1 MGQLLVLAQFAILGL
16 FVLFHGLVGAKRGFY
31 KTTYYLIA
39 HIIAVVLLFVGLHFF
54 SISIFIA
61 PTQLFELIDQQI
73 GIPDDIWVYLNDPE
87 LLPVI
92 VAIIDLV
99 LKIILFIVGYYFL
112 RFILVFIVFGII
124 WQIIKPRKYDVDEV
138 GNKIKKPKNRI
149 AGFSMGAAR
158 GIFSGLVYLY
168 PILMLINM
176 VALISP
182 DVLGASGAMQTSS
195 NPQVLEAS
203 IPGLPDI
210 NLGGYS
216 IEDIFGEIHEFNK
229 NSIYTYMNKINVNGN
244 GLADAAIDFALESKI
259 KETESS
265 IIITKELRGMITVAD
280 TVIKF
285 GILDE
290 DFDYRNI
297 DQNKF
302 TELKPIFEYLSTSDL
317 VKIALDKGV
326 VIGVNSAFS
335 DQDLVTDADK
345 QAIITKL
352 QSLGISDDIMTLY
365 DIAYEILAIGNVGKL
380 EEIAADPYQ
389 ILGLD
394 ENGQKGLTNFLKTA
408 GEFKLLETLNVGV
421 MIAIK
426 QDNVLSQITWIEN
439 DEDKIEYL
447 EEKLSFILNDDKYIG
462 NQLKKFATLI
472 DVIYEYENDN
482 ETSVVDLF
490 SNPNAANLLTEVDKA
505 WASSFI
511 DALIEQLD
519 IIFDASP
526 ILLDVLYAQDNDV
539 YIHELISV
547 LKENTENSEEDDY
560 LKTEFRNIFGIY
572 EGLLD
577 VGFDKSLL
585 EGELNPILL
594 LDFMGKNEKLAP
606 FFTNHVYTSNLLQAY
621 ADKVVSELMSG
632 ITDDESLQAALIK
645 AAGIIDANPEKRQM
659 DEVKAFIDLLQ
670 AFYSASEDHS
680 LEGFDADS
688 IQTVIL
694 SIDIEDAKT
703 FINTSEYAYILID
716 HVVRS
721 MDQFTIPDV
730 AIVKS
735 GIYENSIARQEI
747 VKLLDVFN
755 ALQLTSF
762 DEEAIKNVTIEAIE
776 DALSKESV
784 ILDGFIISMLKEQL
798 NKEPFS
804 LNLHDDDFVEDE
816 ILKIVRAAKA
826 MGITNFEAIEIDPET
841 LTIAQVTD
849 AIDIGSIVINRVV
862 AQKIA
867 EQLNVDIPEDKVNH
881 AYYTKHRG
889 ETLLHPEL
897 SQPEM
902 NKMVQILGDL
912 DDPEEPKQLTELT
925 EFEVDS
931 FDIDQMITV
940 VGRESIIIHA
950 LISQQIKDNET
961 VKVPLRA
968 YENNDRANQIKQDEI
983 LGLLHSVKAGGIDN
997 IGGLTSEVVDSITME
1012 KLIAMIDVNSA
1023 IINATLSNQILQ
1035 VSNLT
1040 NEMNTLIVPVDALD
1054 STYEEIELDYIEINK
1069 VEMMNLFTALK
1080 EGGISKIDYLNT
1092 FSERI
1097 TLGNTRA
1104 MLFVDVKDPEK
1115 GTVSKIMH
1123 ATISSEIIKVYTSFE
1138 ISVPDVAYLDEVA
1151 KKYLK
1156 ETEINSI
1163 LNAIKIMDA
1172 SGNVDDHIRINSFTP
1187 GSTSTVGANILTDL
1201 LYEESSLIDRMI
1213 SKAVIESNLA
1223 TKQSMVYGSEE
1234 DVKHEELVNLANAMT
1249 YLEIESIEEFI
1260 SQLSIETIKGLEDEE
1275 FNEII
1280 DVYKE
1285 DNEFNERF
1293 EGLTI
1298 ISELIFTVFEANDY
1312 YFEDDATAK
1321 EYLQSAFYSLT

>member
-1 MGQLLVLAQFAILGL
+1 
-16 FVLFHGLVGAKRGFY
+16 
-31 KTTYYLIA
+31 
-39 HIIAVVLLFVGLHFF
+39 
-54 SISIFIA
+54 
-61 PTQLFELIDQQI
+61 
-73 GIPDDIWVYLNDPE
+73 
-87 LLPVI
+87 
-92 VAIIDLV
+92 
-99 LKIILFIVGYYFL
+99 
-112 RFILVFIVFGII
+112 
-124 WQIIKPRKYDVDEV
+124 
-138 GNKIKKPKNRI
+138 
-149 AGFSMGAAR
+149 
-158 GIFSGLVYLY
+158 
-168 PILMLINM
+168 
-176 VALISP
+176 
-182 DVLGASGAMQTSS
+182 
-195 NPQVLEAS
+195 
-203 IPGLPDI
+203 
-210 NLGGYS
+210 
-216 IEDIFGEIHEFNK
+216 
-229 NSIYTYMNKINVNGN
+229 
-244 GLADAAIDFALESKI
+244 
-259 KETESS
+259 
-265 IIITKELRGMITVAD
+265 
-280 TVIKF
+280 
-285 GILDE
+285 
-290 DFDYRNI
+290 
-297 DQNKF
+297 
-302 TELKPIFEYLSTSDL
+302 
-317 VKIALDKGV
+317 
-326 VIGVNSAFS
+326 
-335 DQDLVTDADK
+335 
-345 QAIITKL
+345 
-352 QSLGISDDIMTLY
+352 
-365 DIAYEILAIGNVGKL
+365 
-380 EEIAADPYQ
+380 
-389 ILGLD
+389 
-394 ENGQKGLTNFLKTA
+394 
-408 GEFKLLETLNVGV
+408 
-421 MIAIK
+421 
-426 QDNVLSQITWIEN
+426 
-439 DEDKIEYL
+439 
-447 EEKLSFILNDDKYIG
+447 
-462 NQLKKFATLI
+462 
-472 DVIYEYENDN
+472 
-482 ETSVVDLF
+482 
-490 SNPNAANLLTEVDKA
+490 
-505 WASSFI
+505 
-511 DALIEQLD
+511 
-519 IIFDASP
+519 
-526 ILLDVLYAQDNDV
+526 
-539 YIHELISV
+539 
-547 LKENTENSEEDDY
+547 
-560 LKTEFRNIFGIY
+560 
-572 EGLLD
+572 
-577 VGFDKSLL
+577 
-585 EGELNPILL
+585 
-594 LDFMGKNEKLAP
+594 
-606 FFTNHVYTSNLLQAY
+606 
-621 ADKVVSELMSG
+621 
-632 ITDDESLQAALIK
+632 
-645 AAGIIDANPEKRQM
+645 M

-804 LNLHDDDFVEDE
+804 LNLHDDDFKEGE

-867 EQLNVDIPEDKVNH
+867 EQLNVDIPEEKVNL
-881 AYYTKHRG
+881 AYYTVHRG

-897 SQPEM
+897 SQSEM

-968 YENNDRANQIKQDEI
+968 YENNDPANQIKQNEI

-1040 NEMNTLIVPVDALD
+1040 NAMNTLIVPVDALD

-1069 VEMMNLFTALK
+1069 VEMMNLFIALK
-1080 EGGISKIDYLNT
+1080 EGGISKIDDLNT

-1104 MLFVDVKDPEK
+1104 MLFVDVEAPES

-1123 ATISSEIIKVYTSFE
+1123 ATISSEIIKVYTSFTT
-1138 ISVPDVAYLDEVA
+1138 SVPDVAYLDEVVSE
-1151 KKYLK
+1151 YLK
-1156 ETEINSI
+1156 ATEINSM
-1163 LNAIKIMDA
+1163 LNAIKTMDT
-1172 SGNVDDHIRINSFTP
+1172 SGNVDDDILINSFTP
-1187 GSTSTVGANILTDL
+1187 GSTSTVGVSILTDL
-1201 LYEESSLIDRMI
+1201 LDEESSLLDRMI
-1213 SKAVIESNLA
+1213 SKAAIDFDLA
-1223 TKQSMVYGSEE
+1223 TPQSMVDGSQE
-1234 DVKHEELVNLANAMT
+1234 DVKREELVNLEKAMT

-1260 SQLSIETIKGLEDEE
+1260 SQLSIDTIKGLEDNE

-1285 DNEFNERF
+1285 DNVTFNERY

-1298 ISELIFTVFEANDY
+1298 ISEQIFTVFEANGY
-1312 YFEDDATAK
+1312 NFEDDATAK
-1321 EYLQSAFYSLT
+1321 EDLQSAFYLLKLFP